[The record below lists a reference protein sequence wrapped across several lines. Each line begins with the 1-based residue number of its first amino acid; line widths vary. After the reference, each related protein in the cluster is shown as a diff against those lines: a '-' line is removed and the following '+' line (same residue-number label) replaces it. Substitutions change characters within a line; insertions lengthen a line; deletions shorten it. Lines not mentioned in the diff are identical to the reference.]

1 MVSIK
6 NKIKYK
12 PSVITIVISLMIIIN
27 IVSHY
32 FRYIADD
39 IRIITSMDE
48 ICWIILLIFFIYS
61 IFIDFY
67 KIKIYKISFCVFLIL
82 IISTIIGWN
91 YGIRHFKDLESYFAQ
106 LVILLLSYFLC
117 ICVDWSSK
125 LTINNL
131 DVVMKVFTL
140 CATVSVV
147 YADVFQYDLIV
158 RVLTNDRA
166 AKASWNFYSF
176 FSQRNIYACVCFLA
190 IISSIYLFE
199 RFKKKRYI
207 VVILCFIFN
216 LYITDSQT
224 SIFSAMFFLILYIY
238 FKSEHKIFLIASI
251 ILAIIVFL
259 LSSTNF
265 SFSKIFSNHMT
276 SFGVDSGRL
285 RINMWIEAIKQL
297 SVNKAWL
304 CGMGDGSNC
313 VYLINEYGYGSFHN
327 GFIDVLF
334 KGGLIRLMSYIF
346 VIYISWKKIN
356 SNNNIEYKNVMKSA
370 LLAFCLYSCFEA
382 GGMFFELNYFA
393 VTTTMLFIM
402 IPLNI
407 KNEDIEIFLQ

>member
-1 MVSIK
+1 MLSIK
-6 NKIKYK
+6 YKIKYK

-32 FRYIADD
+32 FRYITDD

-48 ICWIILLIFFIYS
+48 ICWIILSMLFIYS
-61 IFIDFY
+61 IFMDSY
-67 KIKIYKISFCVFLIL
+67 KIKIYKIRLDIFLIL

-91 YGIRHFKDLESYFAQ
+91 YGLRHFKDLESYFAQ
-106 LVILLLSYFLC
+106 LVVFLLSYFLC

-131 DVVMKVFTL
+131 DMIMKVFL
-140 CATVSVV
+140 ACSTVSVV
-147 YADVFQYDLIV
+147 YADVFQYDLII
-158 RVLTNDRA
+158 RVLTNDSA

-207 VVILCFIFN
+207 VALLCFIFN

-224 SIFSAMFFLILYIY
+224 SIFSAIFFLMLYIY
-238 FKSEHKIFLIASI
+238 FKSKYKIFLVVSI

-259 LSSTNF
+259 LSSTSF
-265 SFSKIFSNHMT
+265 SFSMIFSNHMT

-285 RINMWIEAIKQL
+285 RMNMWLEAIEQL
-297 SVNKAWL
+297 HVNKAWL

-334 KGGLIRLMSYIF
+334 KGGLIRLISYIF
-346 VIYISWKKIN
+346 IIYISWKKIN
-356 SNNNIEYKNVMKSA
+356 INNNIGYKNVMKSA

-407 KNEDIEIFLQ
+407 KNEDIEIFSQ